1 MENKK
6 IHVSNEVMALL
17 VNYFFNNDDA
27 CIERLYR
34 ELRAVELTRE
44 EYFNL
49 VAAVNANRAFLEV
62 CADNATNPL
71 VLSVYGVICTSSG
84 RYFIDANCLRLET
97 YGHAIDRSGAET
109 KYVFTNVKIELT
121 DDVDINT
128 VYRYIDEWRS
138 VIENQNDKH
147 MDEEKKTQDNGAFMD
162 SLKRNNKQIRDDR
175 AQAIG
180 EDAEM
185 IYKRKIEDMEITIKR
200 MVRDQDNMLDMSPDN
215 AQSLKLASDFNADEF
230 ATKDIEL
237 GKNIRNLQIVLNIA
251 KKRYNYL
258 FGHRYDIEEVQ

>member
-6 IHVSNEVMALL
+6 VYVRNEVMEWF
-17 VNYFFNNDDA
+17 VGYFFDND
-27 CIERLYR
+27 
-34 ELRAVELTRE
+34 LTCLEQLNDEMFKLEFTQE

-49 VAAVNANRAFLEV
+49 VVSVAARRVFLEV
-62 CADNATNPL
+62 HADNAANPL
-71 VLSVYGVICTSSG
+71 VFTVDGVDCISD
-84 RYFIDANCLRLET
+84 RYHVSASCLRLAT
-97 YGHAIDRSGAET
+97 YGYALALDGAET
-109 KYVFTNVKIELT
+109 NYVFTNVKIEMH
-121 DDVDINT
+121 DNDSST
-128 VYRYIDEWRS
+128 VYKYLDEWRNR
-138 VIENQNDKH
+138 IENQNDKH
-147 MDEEKKTQDNGAFMD
+147 MDEMKKTDDPGAFLE

-200 MVRDQDNMLDMSPDN
+200 MVRDQENMLDLSPEN
-215 AQSLKLASDFNADEF
+215 STSLKLASDFNAEDY

-251 KKRYNYL
+251 KRRYNHL
-258 FGHRYDIEEVQ
+258 FGHRYAIEEAQ

>member
-1 MENKK
+1 MKNKEIHLENY
-6 IHVSNEVMALL
+6 EMTLL
-17 VNYFFNNDDA
+17 VDYLFNSQLSNRQDLTD
-27 CIERLYR
+27 ILFRF
-34 ELRAVELTRE
+34 ELTQS

-49 VAAVNANRAFLEV
+49 VVAVNKNRVMLEAY
-62 CADNATNPL
+62 ADNALNPL
-71 VLSVYGVICTSSG
+71 LLRVDGVICTSNN
-84 RYFIDANCLRLET
+84 RYFLTVDYLKTLSLGYTFNVNDTENR
-97 YGHAIDRSGAET
+97 
-109 KYVFTNVKIELT
+109 YVFEYRFGLDMNDDDSLT
-121 DDVDINT
+121 L
-128 VYRYIDEWRS
+128 YRHLNDWRHL
-138 VIENQNDKH
+138 IENQNDKH
-147 MDEEKKTQDNGAFMD
+147 MDEGKKTQDNGAFLD

-215 AQSLKLASDFNADEF
+215 AQSLKLASDFNAEEF

-258 FGHRYDIEEVQ
+258 FGHRYAIE